1 MYEGKRQVGGEMR
14 AAVCRAQG
22 GLQGVFARLQAQLRA
37 GRELKLA
44 VQQVL
49 QEDAV
54 GVETQR
60 GFAALAAQ
68 GEGFDGEVVAVA
80 AQLRVKDGVFQR

>member
-1 MYEGKRQVGGEMR
+1 MCLPACRRSFAPGAVTCTPGLG
-14 AAVCRAQG
+14 AA
-22 GLQGVFARLQAQLRA
+22 
-37 GRELKLA
+37 
-44 VQQVL
+44 QQVL

-54 GVETQR
+54 GVEVQR